1 MRKLRLAAAAMIASL
16 ACTGGGMLLG
26 VGTAAASNA
35 GGGQTCLNFSGTADL
50 SQSVPVVTGILSGCN
65 SNRDGTLSAVVDV
78 SGGVTPASIAWDTG
92 KATSVGTIQVTNIDF
107 SGAGCPAGDIAA
119 TLDLE
124 ITGGPY
130 EGTGGPSNMACADI
144 SNFPIVAFTNLGPFK
159 L

>member
-1 MRKLRLAAAAMIASL
+1 MVVSL
-16 ACTGGGMLLG
+16 AGTGGGMLLSAG
-26 VGTAAASNA
+26 PAAASNA
-35 GGGQTCLNFSGTADL
+35 GGGQTCQSFTGTADL
-50 SQSVPVVTGILSGCN
+50 SQTVPVVTGTLSGCN
-65 SNRDGTLSAVVDV
+65 SNRDGTLMAVVDV
-78 SGGVTPASIAWDTG
+78 SGGITPASIAWDTG

-130 EGTGGPSNMACADI
+130 EGTGGPNNMACADI
-144 SNFPIVAFTNLGPFK
+144 TNFPTVAFTNLGPFK

>member
-1 MRKLRLAAAAMIASL
+1 MAFGGAAMFASP
-16 ACTGGGMLLG
+16 AS
-26 VGTAAASNA
+26 ASNA
-35 GGGQTCLNFSGTADL
+35 GGGQTCTSFTGTADL
-50 SQSVPVVTGILSGCN
+50 SQTIPVVSGLLSGCN
-65 SNRDGTLSAVVDV
+65 SNRDGNLTAVVDI
-78 SGGVTPASIAWDTG
+78 SGGVAPAAIFWATG

-130 EGTGGPSNMACADI
+130 AGTGGPNNMACADI
-144 SNFPIVAFTNLGPFK
+144 SQFPTVSFTNLGDFK